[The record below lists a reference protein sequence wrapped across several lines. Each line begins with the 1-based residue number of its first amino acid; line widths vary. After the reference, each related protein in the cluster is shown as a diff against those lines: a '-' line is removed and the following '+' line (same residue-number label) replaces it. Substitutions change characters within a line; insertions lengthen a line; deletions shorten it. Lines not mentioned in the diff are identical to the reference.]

1 MEDSYMATSHLNP
14 IGRVSRYHSET
25 LGVCPL
31 WLVTWQTAVR
41 IPSGKTRRDD
51 PIYGQSQGA
60 WLLPWGQSTDRMVA
74 WAKNARVSPTDPS
87 QAQGSSSVEE
97 P

>member
-1 MEDSYMATSHLNP
+1 MADGCQNP
-14 IGRVSRYHSET
+14 KWKNQEKMT
-25 LGVCPL
+25 
-31 WLVTWQTAVR
+31 
-41 IPSGKTRRDD
+41 
-51 PIYGQSQGA
+51 PIYGP
-60 WLLPWGQSTDRMVA
+60 PWGQSTDRMVT